1 MQIKEEFYIR
11 RLFDDDVP
19 VFVDATRQARREI
32 PYKLSAKRALK
43 ATCAVW
49 TDNEVVAF
57 SLRSYTARQVEKEID
72 NVETVVD
79 GRTDARNILRPRM
92 PRKTLHELNDTA
104 RTVAPVL
111 DKNVIVELDGEL
123 YDLELARTGDTA
135 DLRLAAR
142 LTRTEN
148 GFVRTGVPDDT
159 DVEFELP
166 IAGVRLRAF
175 LRSPVRDRI
184 LAYAFGGY
192 LTRKPGETESVV
204 RATALAINSLI
215 GLATFRMLSGLHHVA
230 VPPRPA
236 GGTVRQRP
244 PEERV
249 LFTLPILLFTE
260 DETAAARGLVAAEI
274 DLDHVD
280 PVTGGL
286 RIHLIEDEKLEWNPA
301 VAGTVN
307 FGAYEQVLAETTAAM
322 VHSSLGEDAVRN
334 IAYDIMLSDITPEVV
349 TRLRAATTGLPGLVA
364 KPGQAEVRQTPTP
377 TQAATEATAG
387 SPAV

>member
-19 VFVDATRQARREI
+19 VFVDATRQARREL
-32 PYKLSAKRALK
+32 PYQLSAKRSLK

-72 NVETVVD
+72 NVESTVD
-79 GRTDARNILRPRM
+79 GRTDARNLLRPRM

-104 RTVAPVL
+104 RAVAPVL
-111 DKNVIVELDGEL
+111 GTDIIVQIDGQL
-123 YDLELARTGDTA
+123 YVLEATRTGDTA
-135 DLRLAAR
+135 DLRLIAR
-142 LTRTEN
+142 LTRTDN
-148 GFVRTGVPDDT
+148 GFLRTDVPDDT

-166 IAGVRLRAF
+166 IAGVRLRVF

-236 GGTVRQRP
+236 GGTVRQRS

-249 LFTLPILLFTE
+249 LFTLPVLLFTE
-260 DETAAARGLVAAEI
+260 DETAAARGVVSAEI
-274 DLDHVD
+274 DLDQVD

-286 RIHLIEDEKLEWNPA
+286 RVHLTEGDTLEWNPA
-301 VAGTVN
+301 VAGRVS
-307 FGAYEQVLAETTAAM
+307 FSAYEQVLAETTAAM

-334 IAYDIMLSDITPEVV
+334 IAYDIMLSDVTPEIIDRIRSS
-349 TRLRAATTGLPGLVA
+349 TADLPGLVA
-364 KPGQAEVRQTPTP
+364 KPGHAEVRQTT
-377 TQAATEATAG
+377 TATGATAG
-387 SPAV
+387 SPAA